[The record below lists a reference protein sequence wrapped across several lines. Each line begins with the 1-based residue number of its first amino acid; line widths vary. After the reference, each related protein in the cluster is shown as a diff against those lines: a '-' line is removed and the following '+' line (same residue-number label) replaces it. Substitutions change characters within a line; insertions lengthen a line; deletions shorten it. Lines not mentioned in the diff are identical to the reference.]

1 MFFGYC
7 QKAVS
12 SRLTYNN
19 RTENS
24 TSDEME
30 AVQGL
35 VGPQEKEPLAYSRD
49 DEENRKKDSHG
60 LPPAVIARFERE
72 VSL

>member
-1 MFFGYC
+1 
-7 QKAVS
+7 
-12 SRLTYNN
+12 
-19 RTENS
+19 
-24 TSDEME
+24 ME